1 MTKYHGAKKILLGL
15 KKSTSVLALA
25 SAVTVGLVA
34 GTSSASAQDV
44 GKSSYKVVLNFA
56 DGNKFVTDYNDVTA
70 SYVAGLAKDL
80 ADSYVSEKG
89 SHGPVLVDGN
99 TYYYNFS
106 GKAVEDKSDYTVVYK
121 LPNGSEQ
128 KQEYKSL
135 NYDDFIGN
143 VLVNA
148 DAMKDT
154 YGEYVYDLNNTTKTY
169 TFTFKGL
176 PTEDKSDYTVVYKLP
191 NGSEQTQEYKSLGYD
206 EFITN
211 TLANADAMKESYGE
225 YTYDVNNTTKTY
237 TFTFQ
242 GLPEEVKGDYK
253 IVFNFAD
260 GNRVVTE
267 YKDVTESYVASIAKD
282 LADSY
287 VAEKGE
293 HSPVFIDG
301 NTYYYNFA
309 GLTKEDPKADDKEK
323 PSTDSDKKADKDTS
337 KASDKKSAKDGP
349 KEAASK
355 KADKASGSVAKSQK
369 GH

>member
-128 KQEYKSL
+128 
-135 NYDDFIGN
+135 
-143 VLVNA
+143 
-148 DAMKDT
+148 
-154 YGEYVYDLNNTTKTY
+154 
-169 TFTFKGL
+169 
-176 PTEDKSDYTVVYKLP
+176 
-191 NGSEQTQEYKSLGYD
+191 TQEYKSLGYD

-211 TLANADAMKESYGE
+211 TLANADAMKEAYGE

-337 KASDKKSAKDGP
+337 KASDKKSAKDGQ

-355 KADKASGSVAKSQK
+355 KADKASQSDKKSQDK
-369 GH
+369 KPASDASKKAEEETLPSTGVTAGLTLAALGLAIVSFVGLAYRKFK